1 MDAPAAVDQRAPP
14 PPPVRPRRRPGGPPP
29 GAGGGPRLVGHAGPQ
44 RLRCG
49 LAPAL
54 SGGGEWV
61 WAEWVPPEGRSFRFS
76 SSSVRIANF
85 FWRESPKPTT
95 QKWVPPS
102 CTPGVGQRVPT
113 LRVLSPVS
121 SHILPC
127 FLSQSFL
134 DEAGRCIG
142 ICRKLPWGDPLETDH
157 PNFIQDTVMVQECAL
172 GGVGTTHCVL
182 LRQVSESFSLRV
194 NISIFLV

>member
-1 MDAPAAVDQRAPP
+1 MLPRPWTNGHHHLRLSDLVADLADRPPAQGVDPASWGMLARSDFG
-14 PPPVRPRRRPGGPPP
+14 VGLPRRCP
-29 GAGGGPRLVGHAGPQ
+29 
-44 RLRCG
+44 
-49 LAPAL
+49 
-54 SGGGEWV
+54 GGGEWV

-127 FLSQSFL
+127 FLSQNFL

-157 PNFIQDTVMVQECAL
+157 PNFVQDTVMVQECAL